1 MKMLTGFILGVL
13 VLLLLGADGLNTIT
27 SMKLSGY
34 LWTCHE
40 GFQATFSGMSPEGD
54 CFLAIT
60 NTMTG
65 KTEIFKVTKK
75 SGESCDDTAYEKG
88 LGRLVTQ
95 PITQRTVP
103 LPPRGW

>member
-1 MKMLTGFILGVL
+1 MKMLTGFILGL
-13 VLLLLGADGLNTIT
+13 SVLLLLGADGLNTIT
-27 SMKLSGY
+27 SMKLSGH
-34 LWTCHE
+34 LWTCSE
-40 GFQATFSGMSPEGD
+40 GFHATFSGMSPEGD

-75 SGESCDDTAYEKG
+75 SGQSCDDTAYEKG